1 MSRLRALIMGTIAA
15 GPPARVATVGRAAE
29 IRVNIGDDP
38 VRAEALRLLNDH
50 WDPLRGHTYPNRR
63 TYPHQWLWDSCFAAI
78 AWAAVGNASR
88 GMQELCNALSAQFAD
103 GFVPH
108 MRYAE
113 PNTAR
118 GPRSDVSSFTQPPVH
133 AHALRVL
140 SAAGDLPIADP
151 SSRVGRALEWLWS
164 RRRHEGLVYVVH
176 PWETG
181 ADDSPRWDSW
191 MAPFLGTDR
200 VPLRWRRRPWSR
212 YDRHLVKQAQYDG
225 EGAAHWSAEF
235 VCAPAAFNA
244 IAAHAMTEYAATSGE
259 GVWEARALDLAAE
272 MDARMWSA
280 GTGLWSDVPIVGG
293 GASASLP
300 TLDGV
305 LPALVTAD
313 SEKANRALDQLLDPM
328 RFAAPYGLAYVA
340 QDSPAF
346 AADSYWRG
354 TAWMQ
359 MNYLARLA
367 AVRWDR
373 SDIVESI
380 RQCSRAGA
388 TKARFAEHWNPRTG
402 KGHGAVPLTWSAV
415 VAAM

>member
-1 MSRLRALIMGTIAA
+1 MTI
-15 GPPARVATVGRAAE
+15 E
-29 IRVNIGDDP
+29 DDP
-38 VRAEALRLLNDH
+38 VRAGALRLLRDH
-50 WDPLRGHTYPNRR
+50 WDPVRGHTYPHRR

-78 AWAAVGNASR
+78 AWSALGESDR
-88 GMQELCNALSAQFAD
+88 GLRELTMALSAQFAD

-108 MRYAE
+108 MRYST
-113 PNTAR
+113 PNTER

-140 SAAGDLPIADP
+140 AASGVTPPADLLD
-151 SSRVGRALEWLWS
+151 RVARALGWLWT
-164 RRRHEGLVYVVH
+164 RRRHDGLVYVVH

-191 MAPFLGTDR
+191 MVQFLGKGT

-212 YDRHLVKQAQYDG
+212 FDRHLVDQSEFDDQ
-225 EGAAHWSAEF
+225 GAARWSREF

-244 IAAHAMTEYAATSGE
+244 ISAHAAFEYATITADAT
-259 GVWEARALDLAAE
+259 WENRARELAAE
-272 MDARMWSA
+272 IDARMWSPES
-280 GTGLWSDVPIVGG
+280 GLWSDVPVVGG
-293 GASASLP
+293 GASAALP

-313 SEKANRALDQLLDPM
+313 PAKARAALDQVLDPQ
-328 RFAAPYGLAYVA
+328 RFAALYGPAYVA

-346 AADSYWRG
+346 DADGYWRG

-359 MNYLARLA
+359 LNYLVRLCA
-367 AVRWDR
+367 LRWDR
-373 SDIVESI
+373 TDVMDAI
-380 RQCSRAGA
+380 RTASRAA
-388 TKARFAEHWNPRTG
+388 AQRSRFAEHWNPHTG
-402 KGHGAVPLTWSAV
+402 KGRGAVPLTWSAL

>member
-1 MSRLRALIMGTIAA
+1 
-15 GPPARVATVGRAAE
+15 
-29 IRVNIGDDP
+29 
-38 VRAEALRLLNDH
+38 
-50 WDPLRGHTYPNRR
+50 
-63 TYPHQWLWDSCFAAI
+63 
-78 AWAAVGNASR
+78 
-88 GMQELCNALSAQFAD
+88 MQELCNALSAQFAD

-108 MRYAE
+108 MRYAK

-140 SAAGDLPIADP
+140 SAGGDLALADP
-151 SSRVGRALEWLWS
+151 LHRVERALDWLWS
-164 RRRHEGLVYVVH
+164 RRRHDGLICVVH

-191 MAPFLGTDR
+191 MARYLNRDR
-200 VPLRWRRRPWSR
+200 IPLRWRRRPWSR
-212 YDRHLVKQAQYDG
+212 FDRHLVGVAQYDEQG
-225 EGAAHWSAEF
+225 EAYWSRVF
-235 VCAPAAFNA
+235 VAAPAAFNA
-244 IAAHAMTEYAATSGE
+244 ISAHAAFEYAAMSGD
-259 GVWEARALDLAAE
+259 GSWAARARELAAL
-272 MDARMWSA
+272 MDERMWRAES
-280 GTGLWSDVPIVGG
+280 GLWSDVAIEGG
-293 GASASLP
+293 GRSVDLP

-313 SEKANRALDQLLDPM
+313 AGKAHRALDQLLDPT

-367 AVRWDR
+367 ALRWDR
-373 SDIVESI
+373 TDVVESI
-380 RQCSRAGA
+380 RAASRAGA
-388 TKARFAEHWNPRTG
+388 TASRFAEHWNPLTG
-402 KGHGAVPLTWSAV
+402 KGHGAIPLTWSAV

>member
-1 MSRLRALIMGTIAA
+1 M
-15 GPPARVATVGRAAE
+15 
-29 IRVNIGDDP
+29 NNGDDP

-50 WDPLRGHTYPNRR
+50 WDPTRGHTYPNKR
-63 TYPHQWLWDSCFAAI
+63 TYPHQWLWDSCFASI
-78 AWAAVGNASR
+78 AWAAVGNAPR
-88 GMQELCNALSAQFAD
+88 GMQELSNALSAQFAD
-103 GFVPH
+103 GFLPH
-108 MRYAE
+108 MRYAKE
-113 PNTAR
+113 NTAR
-118 GPRSDVSSFTQPPVH
+118 GPRTDVSSFTQPPVH

-140 SAAGDLPIADP
+140 AETGGLATADP
-151 SSRVGRALEWLWS
+151 LARVGRALDWLWTK
-164 RRRHEGLVYVVH
+164 RRYEGLIYVVH

-191 MAPFLGTDR
+191 QADFLGKNR
-200 VPLRWRRRPWSR
+200 IPLRWRRRPWSR
-212 YDRHLVKQAQYDG
+212 YDRHLVKRAQYDADG
-225 EGAAHWSAEF
+225 EAHWSAEF

-244 IAAHAMTEYAATSGE
+244 IAAHAASEYAAMSGDAD
-259 GVWEARALDLAAE
+259 WETRALDLAAE
-272 MDARMWSA
+272 MDERMWSPDL
-280 GTGLWSDVPIVGG
+280 GLWSDVPVVGG

-313 SEKANRALDQLLDPM
+313 PDKAHRALDQLLDPA

-367 AVRWDR
+367 ALRWDR
-373 SDIVESI
+373 PEIVESI
-380 RQCSRAGA
+380 RESSRAAA
-388 TKARFAEHWNPRTG
+388 TKARFAEHWNPAHR
-402 KGHGAVPLTWSAV
+402 
-415 VAAM
+415 